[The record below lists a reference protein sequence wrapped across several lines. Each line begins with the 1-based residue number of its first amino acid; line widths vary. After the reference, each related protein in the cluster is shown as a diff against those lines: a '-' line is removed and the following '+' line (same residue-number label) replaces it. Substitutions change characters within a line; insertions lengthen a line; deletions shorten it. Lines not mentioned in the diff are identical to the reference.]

1 MRMEKDGSG
10 TAVESCRSSTYTF
23 EDDFKHSFSLER
35 TISIRSFETFQ
46 STYSTSPSLVLLFS
60 WTGAQQRHISKY
72 ISGYAKLFPTSPVLV
87 IETSLKDLVIRSS
100 AEKQRNLQRT
110 IDVMIKSGLSNGNIL
125 IHCFSDGG
133 SNKAVEFA
141 EAYHARIG
149 HKLPCQ
155 ALCLD
160 STPGH
165 PRYLNY
171 AAAFQ
176 KSLPQNIIVRC
187 FGLLFGM
194 LTLAIFWFLYYV
206 LIGFEKNV
214 IMETSRRLED
224 ERFWNTKST
233 PRVYLFS
240 EKDDMI
246 YWRDVERHGVEAARN
261 GVRTMLVRFRNS
273 GHCNHVKE
281 GEKKYWGAV
290 REVWEMRDLEI
301 GVAL

>member
-1 MRMEKDGSG
+1 MEKDGSG

-23 EDDFKHSFSLER
+23 EDDIKHSFSLER

-87 IETSLKDLVIRSS
+87 IETSLKDLVMRSS

-110 IDVMIKSGLSNGNIL
+110 IDLMIKSGLSNGNIL

-160 STPGH
+160 STP
-165 PRYLNY
+165 
-171 AAAFQ
+171 
-176 KSLPQNIIVRC
+176 
-187 FGLLFGM
+187 
-194 LTLAIFWFLYYV
+194 
-206 LIGFEKNV
+206 
-214 IMETSRRLED
+214 
-224 ERFWNTKST
+224 
-233 PRVYLFS
+233 RVYLFS

-281 GEKKYWGAV
+281 DEKKYWGAM